1 MSRYYQPLNNS
12 LKSEDLFANPVTW
25 IIIIVV
31 IALGVVGYLW
41 YSGYFSSSRDN
52 RLFYNPNSAITN
64 VSDPNPLDRIRAN
77 DFSALQSQTDPIKS
91 AGVRW
96 AGTGPRKILS
106 YILNKI
112 PEPVVTNNVPLP
124 PQDTQPIVNP
134 TPSVDT
140 MATMMPEI
148 PPLSSARYTN
158 LNFGSTQDLNDST
171 MQGRLAGLREPL
183 NTPTYG
189 GGLERRTSKR
199 TPY

>member
-1 MSRYYQPLNNS
+1 MSRYYQSPNNS
-12 LKSEDLFANPVTW
+12 LKSSDLFANPVTW
-25 IIIIVV
+25 IIIIGV

-64 VSDPNPLDRIRAN
+64 VSDPNPLDKIRAN

-96 AGTGPRKILS
+96 AGTGPRKIVS

-158 LNFGSTQDLNDST
+158 LNFGSTQDLNNSA
-171 MQGRLAGLREPL
+171 MQSRIGNPNL

-189 GGLERRTSKR
+189 GGIERRTSKR